1 MQRFLLIL
9 MLAGITP
16 INPLIAIYAHGH
28 GMTWAVLLCILWGF
42 SGLAMIAWHA
52 TRGRS
57 GQAAVSD
64 TRN

>member
-16 INPLIAIYAHGH
+16 INPLIAIYAYGR

-42 SGLAMIAWHA
+42 SGLAMLAKRA
-52 TRGRS
+52 TKRRS
-57 GQAAVSD
+57 RAAAPD
-64 TRN
+64 TRD

>member
-16 INPLIAIYAHGH
+16 INPLIAIYAHGR

-42 SGLAMIAWHA
+42 SGLAMIAWRA

-57 GQAAVSD
+57 GQAAVPD
-64 TRN
+64 TRD